1 MLKPGGDLCL
11 LDIMFA
17 SQAAMDRARQKLA
30 DRWDPDEEYALVGS
44 LDDLLYTALF
54 RSVRWMQTAP
64 LHFACTAT
72 K

>member
-1 MLKPGGDLCL
+1 RYPPNAAV
-11 LDIMFA
+11 LDIGVGTGAF
-17 SQAAMDRARQKLA
+17 A

-44 LDDLLYTALF
+44 LDDMLYTALF